1 MRSGNDWRNVKKSSR
16 YWFEPERRLRGMIDE
31 VVETGCSICTIEFQ
45 IQFKVDRYGNAQ
57 PVDRLKCLASP
68 VQNLFQYLRSMK
80 VLFRYDLERA
90 ITVEVQLSFRVNT
103 GCPAERQIERPIG
116 PHVNKQKHF
125 EYGKEA
131 YSGSMELVNK
141 AGGIVA
147 CSGCTL

>member
-1 MRSGNDWRNVKKSSR
+1 
-16 YWFEPERRLRGMIDE
+16 MIDE

-57 PVDRLKCLASP
+57 PVDRLKRLASP

-103 GCPAERQIERPIG
+103 GCPAERQIERLG
-116 PHVNKQKHF
+116 LDGTG
-125 EYGKEA
+125 E
-131 YSGSMELVNK
+131 
-141 AGGIVA
+141 
-147 CSGCTL
+147 